1 MADIKI
7 KDVPLVGTI
16 TGQEK
21 IPVSNGSGK
30 PVAIT
35 VQQILDMTSQNSA
48 PLANGIQIIETETEL
63 ETLDLPIGSIVSVG
77 KQGVIGEMKPSE
89 MFQPDSSIVD
99 MNTGIINTEG
109 LESFSGVNI
118 VLPVSSNYHL

>member
-7 KDVPLVGTI
+7 KDVPLVSTI

-35 VQQILDMTSQNSA
+35 VQQILDITSQNSEIEEMENKISA
-48 PLANGIQIIETETEL
+48 LENKVNSVYTKEEINSLIIT
-63 ETLDLPIGSIVSVG
+63 TL
-77 KQGVIGEMKPSE
+77 
-89 MFQPDSSIVD
+89 
-99 MNTGIINTEG
+99 NTE
-109 LESFSGVNI
+109 V
-118 VLPVSSNYHL
+118 